1 MSKIAIKDAMNS
13 RFIVVP
19 LFFSFRWSV
28 VVLSATV
35 LGLVGLIRPVGLV
48 GFVLPLVVLSLLPLF
63 VVGRVL
69 VTLWVLV
76 VLWLGLVVS
85 PARLSLS
92 ALSVVP
98 SFSMF
103 FLLVL
108 VESADVVLF
117 EQVERVGA
125 FFFPVVRESFRFDAL
140 LVEVD
145 DLESPS
151 CRDDGFVGEDM
162 LVGGVGDLHFKDVS
176 PEEVVFVVDGV
187 EFDFL

>member
-28 VVLSATV
+28 VVLSSTV
-35 LGLVGLIRPVGLV
+35 LGLVGLIRPIGLV
-48 GFVLPLVVLSLLPLF
+48 GFVLPLVVVLSLLPLF

-76 VLWLGLVVS
+76 VLWLVVS

-117 EQVERVGA
+117 EQVERVGV
-125 FFFPVVRESFRFDAL
+125 FFFPVVRESFWFDAL

-162 LVGGVGDLHFKDVS
+162 FVGGVGDLHFEDVS

-187 EFDFL
+187 EFDFF